1 MPHELLPLFFS
12 PLIFFILLFF
22 FRPFLVH
29 ESAITKSRDEA
40 WRLENLTARSKKKV
54 SSFFGRG
61 VRRIVHEAKLEAGL
75 SLFSLSL
82 SSKRDFCIH
91 GNAANVFVWN
101 RWKIRGGIKSEGL
114 IFFFLF
120 FLFLSSSFSFFSH
133 LVLLYSRCKPKHP
146 PFFCFFETKTCFPTP
161 FFGLFIGFRLV
172 HFCFFFSCEK
182 RPPFVWT
189 APGGS
194 ASSSKVHVVIVTPFL
209 LS

>member
-146 PFFCFFETKTCFPTP
+146 PFSASLRQKLASPPLFLAFSLFFD
-161 FFGLFIGFRLV
+161 LFTSV
-172 HFCFFFSCEK
+172 FFFPVK
-182 RPPFVWT
+182 KGPLLFGRPL
-189 APGGS
+189 
-194 ASSSKVHVVIVTPFL
+194 VVPHQVPKYM
-209 LS
+209 